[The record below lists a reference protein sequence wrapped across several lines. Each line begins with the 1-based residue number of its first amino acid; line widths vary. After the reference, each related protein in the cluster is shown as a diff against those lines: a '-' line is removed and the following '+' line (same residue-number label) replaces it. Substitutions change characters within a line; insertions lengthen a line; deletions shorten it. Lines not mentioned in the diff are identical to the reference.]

1 MRTWLCLSLIKRNN
15 RNSSSSQLLA
25 YCGIESLESSSIN
38 ETNAALSATDI
49 LFSFLNLA
57 RDSTNA
63 FYNFVPAVIVTDP
76 MN

>member
-1 MRTWLCLSLIKRNN
+1 MRTWLCLSLIKRSN

-25 YCGIESLESSSIN
+25 YYGIESLESSSIN

>member
-63 FYNFVPAVIVTDP
+63 FYNFVLAVIVTDP